1 MNLFIHLP
9 EKERDKVHKLHGGIY
24 MELSERKGL
33 HLWRLRFKTNH
44 VFCQNFAHINENG
57 EHVTRP
63 LTRREKEILKVQLS
77 PYVTF
82 V

>member
-9 EKERDKVHKLHGGIY
+9 EREKNKVHRLKGGIY
-24 MELSERKGL
+24 MELSTRRGL
-33 HLWRLRFKTNH
+33 HLWRLRFRTNH

-57 EHVTRP
+57 EHVTRM
-63 LTRREKEILKVQLS
+63 LTRREREILRQQLA

-82 V
+82 I

>member
-9 EKERDKVHKLHGGIY
+9 EKERDKVHQLPGGIY
-24 MELSERKGL
+24 MELSERRGL
-33 HLWRLRFKTNH
+33 HLWRLKFKTKH

-63 LTRREKEILKVQLS
+63 LTRREKEILQVQLA

-82 V
+82 I

>member
-9 EKERDKVHKLHGGIY
+9 EKEKDKVHKLNGGIY
-24 MELSERKGL
+24 FELSDRRGL

-63 LTRREKEILKVQLS
+63 LTRREREILRQQLA

-82 V
+82 I